1 MDFDGWTYDDF
12 LRRLEAIRN
21 FGTFEELADRIPGMD
36 ALLRDMDVDI
46 QGQLEP
52 IEKILR
58 AMTAEERLD
67 PSLIEGVDGFERR
80 EAIAER
86 AGTTLGAVESLVSQF
101 QRLREMLAERS
112 LDEVTREL
120 MDEAAPQREPWQE
133 SAEAWKAPS
142 DAELGEDDEDEDL
155 AELEQLLDAELD
167 AELGEEP
174 ELDEDE
180 LATPELA
187 ELEDPS
193 SSTADEIATLT
204 GPRLDELLR
213 KISASGS
220 DSLTPA
226 ERDDLERASAI
237 LRASS

>member
-21 FGTFEELADRIPGMD
+21 FGTFEELARRIPGME

-46 QGQLEP
+46 RGQLEP
-52 IEKILR
+52 IERILR
-58 AMTAEERLD
+58 AMTAEERLQ
-67 PSLIEGVDGFERR
+67 PELIEGVDGHERR
-80 EAIAER
+80 ESIAER

-120 MDEAAPQREPWQE
+120 MDEAAPKREPWEE
-133 SAEAWKAPS
+133 SAEAWKAPV
-142 DAELGEDDEDEDL
+142 EDEDEFEDL

-167 AELGEEP
+167 EDEDD

-180 LATPELA
+180 DE
-187 ELEDPS
+187 EDDGA
-193 SSTADEIATLT
+193 ADEVAKLT

-213 KISASGS
+213 KISASGY
-220 DSLTPA
+220 DSLTPS
-226 ERDDLERASAI
+226 ERDDLERASAL
-237 LRASS
+237 LRGE

>member
-21 FGTFEELADRIPGMD
+21 FGTFEELANRIPGMD

-46 QGQLEP
+46 SGQLEP

-67 PSLIEGVDGFERR
+67 PELIEGVDGYERR

-86 AGTTLGAVESLVSQF
+86 AGTSLSAVESLVSQF

-133 SAEAWKAPS
+133 SSEAWKAPS
-142 DAELGEDDEDEDL
+142 DEDDDEDEDL
-155 AELEQLLDAELD
+155 AELEQLLEAQLEGELNEEVES
-167 AELGEEP
+167 ELAD
-174 ELDEDE
+174 LDPPSESTEDE
-180 LATPELA
+180 V
-187 ELEDPS
+187 
-193 SSTADEIATLT
+193 ATLT

-213 KISASGS
+213 KISASGF
-220 DSLTPA
+220 DSLTPT

-237 LRASS
+237 LRDS

>member
-21 FGTFEELADRIPGMD
+21 FGTFEELANRIPGMD

-46 QGQLEP
+46 RGQLEP
-52 IEKILR
+52 IERILR
-58 AMTAEERLD
+58 AMTAEERLQ
-67 PSLIEGVDGFERR
+67 PELIEGVDGHERR
-80 EAIAER
+80 ESIAER

-120 MDEAAPQREPWQE
+120 MDEAAPKREPWQE

-142 DAELGEDDEDEDL
+142 DEDEEDEDL
-155 AELEQLLDAELD
+155 AELEQLLDAELESD
-167 AELGEEP
+167 LEEDEL
-174 ELDEDE
+174 LDED
-180 LATPELA
+180 LSDGA
-187 ELEDPS
+187 EEEV
-193 SSTADEIATLT
+193 AQLT

-213 KISASGS
+213 KISASGY
-220 DSLTPA
+220 DSLTPS

-237 LRASS
+237 LRGS

>member
-21 FGTFEELADRIPGMD
+21 FGTFEELANRIPGMD

-46 QGQLEP
+46 RGQLEP

-67 PSLIEGVDGFERR
+67 PELLEGVDGHERR

-86 AGTTLGAVESLVSQF
+86 AGTSLGAVESLVSQF

-120 MDEAAPQREPWQE
+120 MDEAAPQREPWQA

-142 DAELGEDDEDEDL
+142 DEDEDDEDL
-155 AELEQLLDAELD
+155 TELEELLEAQL
-167 AELGEEP
+167 EE
-174 ELDEDE
+174 EE
-180 LATPELA
+180 AA
-187 ELEDPS
+187 SEDPGVS
-193 SSTADEIATLT
+193 PEDEIATLT

-213 KISASGS
+213 KISASGY
-220 DSLTPA
+220 DSLTPS

-237 LRASS
+237 LRKDSGT